1 MSLSNLHSHVA
12 LWLRLVENPSHGVL
26 SSIPTSY
33 LDSAKRSQAPYA
45 ATLVSLAVLHQCRL
59 EVLSITEDLKSTG
72 SWAALN
78 DSQTQLS
85 HLRLRFRR
93 SMKEIGGS
101 LTQHVSH
108 MTASDT
114 PFGKVQWEKT
124 GTHSPASSADS
135 DGEEKM
141 TDSEDE
147 SSDEADLEEDAEYEP
162 EEQDEYTDSEGP
174 LSKFGQ
180 VESEAVSGPRFQG
193 TRQMHALYNSV
204 TVCRLGRLIANV
216 QQSEAEALAKLL
228 EKESCAADVKAAQ
241 LARLRSAASNARMT
255 WAREMQKEMETAEQY
270 RVAIIQVLQEEIR
283 R

>member
-33 LDSAKRSQAPYA
+33 LDSAKRSQASYA

-124 GTHSPASSADS
+124 GTMRWDRGFKTVH
-135 DGEEKM
+135 
-141 TDSEDE
+141 
-147 SSDEADLEEDAEYEP
+147 ADLAQEHTA
-162 EEQDEYTDSEGP
+162 QH
-174 LSKFGQ
+174 L
-180 VESEAVSGPRFQG
+180 
-193 TRQMHALYNSV
+193 
-204 TVCRLGRLIANV
+204 RLI
-216 QQSEAEALAKLL
+216 
-228 EKESCAADVKAAQ
+228 
-241 LARLRSAASNARMT
+241 RM
-255 WAREMQKEMETAEQY
+255 E
-270 RVAIIQVLQEEIR
+270 R
-283 R
+283 RK